1 MSRISAAA
9 FSDTK
14 PHYDLLDGLRGVA
27 ALTVVCFHL
36 FEAYATSHLDQRINH
51 GYLAV
56 DFFFI
61 LSGFVVGYAYDDRWT
76 KMTVREFLTRRLV
89 RLQPMVVIG
98 ALIGAVMFYTQGCPV
113 WDVSAVPVA
122 MLLVATLMNA
132 FMIPATPGAEIRGVG
147 EMYPLNGP
155 AWSLFFE
162 YIGNVLYALFIRRL
176 STRALAV
183 LVAAAGCGL
192 AAFSVWGPL
201 GDICVGFSLTG
212 ENIVGGS
219 LRLLFAFPAGLLLS
233 RVFRPVR
240 VRGAFWIGTMAV
252 VALASVPR
260 IGGSEHL
267 WMNGVYDALCAV
279 VLFPLIVWIGASGK
293 TTDRVTS
300 RICKFLGDISYPL
313 YMVHYPFIYLYYAWV
328 KNENLTF
335 GQSLPRAAALV
346 AGSVAL
352 AWLPLEAAAAAMTA
366 GAVTSVPCTPWHR
379 GRILRPSSPCA
390 PPAGRIPVFRRTG
403 GPVATSG
410 R

>member
-51 GYLAV
+51 GYLSV

-335 GQSLPRAAALV
+335 GQSLPGAAALV

-352 AWLPLEAAAAAMTA
+352 AWL
-366 GAVTSVPCTPWHR
+366 C
-379 GRILRPSSPCA
+379 LRFYDE
-390 PPAGRIPVFRRTG
+390 PVRRFL
-403 GPVATSG
+403 SK
-410 R
+410 RLLRR

>member
-147 EMYPLNGP
+147 EMYPLNGS

-176 STRALAV
+176 STRVLAV

-335 GQSLPRAAALV
+335 GQSLPGAAALV

-352 AWLPLEAAAAAMTA
+352 AWF
-366 GAVTSVPCTPWHR
+366 C
-379 GRILRPSSPCA
+379 LRFYDE
-390 PPAGRIPVFRRTG
+390 PVRRFL
-403 GPVATSG
+403 SK
-410 R
+410 RLLRR